1 MTNNQCNGGPKAL
14 KQGTKLCHA
23 AISLDSE
30 SRQRQKVIP
39 TNDALS
45 QSGVKHI
52 VITRS
57 AAPFPPSGHCLSS
70 QRAPREQSESS
81 RLYLLPSKLFVKGGE
96 IDEGTRPENERKL
109 NYRSDCE
116 QKKKHSYSLLDL
128 GDTFMPQVWTPE

>member
-1 MTNNQCNGGPKAL
+1 MQGP
-14 KQGTKLCHA
+14 KLCHA
-23 AISLDSE
+23 AISVDSE

>member
-1 MTNNQCNGGPKAL
+1 M
-14 KQGTKLCHA
+14 QGTKLCHG

-70 QRAPREQSESS
+70 QRAAREHSESSLRAAGEQPESS

-109 NYRSDCE
+109 NYCSD
-116 QKKKHSYSLLDL
+116 
-128 GDTFMPQVWTPE
+128 

>member
-1 MTNNQCNGGPKAL
+1 M
-14 KQGTKLCHA
+14 QGTKLCHG

-57 AAPFPPSGHCLSS
+57 AAPF
-70 QRAPREQSESS
+70 
-81 RLYLLPSKLFVKGGE
+81 LPVG
-96 IDEGTRPENERKL
+96 I
-109 NYRSDCE
+109 
-116 QKKKHSYSLLDL
+116 
-128 GDTFMPQVWTPE
+128 V

>member
-1 MTNNQCNGGPKAL
+1 M
-14 KQGTKLCHA
+14 QGTKLCHA

-57 AAPFPPSGHCLSS
+57 AALFPPSGHCLSNL
-70 QRAPREQSESS
+70 RAAREQPPLSA
-81 RLYLLPSKLFVKGGE
+81 
-96 IDEGTRPENERKL
+96 PEQTLCQGRGNR
-109 NYRSDCE
+109 
-116 QKKKHSYSLLDL
+116 
-128 GDTFMPQVWTPE
+128 